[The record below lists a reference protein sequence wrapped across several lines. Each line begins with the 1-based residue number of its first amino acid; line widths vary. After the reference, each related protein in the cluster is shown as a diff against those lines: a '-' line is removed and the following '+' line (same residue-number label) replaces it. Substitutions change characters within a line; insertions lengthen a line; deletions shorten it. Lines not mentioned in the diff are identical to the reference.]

1 MANAGD
7 IIGLGK
13 KLKRVRTRI
22 DGQLPAGL
30 KLVQLQDQSKARV
43 LGVTSQTIAQAPR
56 TFPSGTHVG
65 QFREGD
71 KLIGIVLRQ
80 PLVERGSMTDMAN
93 AYLPPSFGGSV
104 PTAQLIKPTLTWEL
118 YAAW

>member
-13 KLKRVRTRI
+13 TLKRVRKRI

-43 LGVTSQTIAQAPR
+43 LGVSSQNIAQA
-56 TFPSGTHVG
+56 
-65 QFREGD
+65 
-71 KLIGIVLRQ
+71 
-80 PLVERGSMTDMAN
+80 
-93 AYLPPSFGGSV
+93 
-104 PTAQLIKPTLTWEL
+104 
-118 YAAW
+118 